1 MSEKKNKTVDLTEGT
16 VFDAI
21 IAFIVPLILAS
32 VFQQFYSLTNQL
44 IVGNYVSTNALSAVS
59 ACTVI
64 TNVFTWFFSGLGL
77 GAGVVTSHAFGS
89 KDHNKLKESINT
101 SILLSVVLGL
111 VLTALSELAL
121 PLMMNVININETLYP
136 IAFEYLRVYLL
147 GSAAV
152 LTYNMS
158 FNILRSLGDSKHP
171 LYYLIF
177 SSIIN
182 IVLGMIFVRVL
193 HMNVVGTALAS
204 IISQFVVDILCFRL
218 MAENPMIDMRM
229 RELRINWSIA
239 GEICRLGIPAGIQNM
254 LIAMAS
260 VTVQSYVNLFPN
272 EAIAGVG
279 VAERVTSYAT
289 LPLHA
294 LTSVS
299 TSFIGQNYGAR
310 KYERVREGV
319 KILLR
324 LSNIIAI
331 CTSTLVFIFARP
343 LVAMFNQNE
352 EVIAYGVQMVR
363 WTVYST
369 IFIGWSHIYNGTCRG
384 CGNIRLPFVIAIFS
398 QFAVRYAFVTIS
410 FMHSFD
416 IRNIYITHDLGYV
429 CAGVFATLYF
439 RFSRWTKENQLRV

>member
-1 MSEKKNKTVDLTEGT
+1 MSERKNKSVDLTEGS
-16 VFDAI
+16 VYDAI
-21 IAFIVPLILAS
+21 IAFIVPLFLAS
-32 VFQQFYSLTNQL
+32 LFQQFYSLTNQM
-44 IVGNYVSTNALSAVS
+44 IVGNFVSTNALSAVS

-89 KDHNKLKESINT
+89 KNREKLKESINT
-101 SILLSVVLGL
+101 SILLSILLGV
-111 VLTALSELAL
+111 VLTAISELAL
-121 PLMMNVININETLYP
+121 PLLMKMININDTLYP
-136 IAFEYLRVYLL
+136 IAFEYLRVYLI
-147 GSAAV
+147 GSVAV

-182 IVLGMIFVRVL
+182 IVLGIIFVRIL
-193 HMNVVGTALAS
+193 HLNVVGTALAS

-218 MAENPMIDMRM
+218 MAQNPIIDLKI
-229 RELRINWSIA
+229 RELRINWDIA
-239 GEICRLGIPAGIQNM
+239 AEICRLGIPAGIQNM

-260 VTVQSYVNLFPN
+260 VTVQSYVNKFPN

-279 VAERVTSYAT
+279 VAERVTSYAS

-294 LTSVS
+294 LTNVS
-299 TSFIGQNYGAR
+299 TSFVGQNYGAQ

-319 KILLR
+319 KICLR
-324 LSNIIAI
+324 ISNIIGI

-384 CGNIRLPFVIAIFS
+384 CGNVRLPFVIAILS
-398 QFAVRYAFVTIS
+398 QFAIRYLYVTLS
-410 FMHSFD
+410 FRAGFD

-429 CAGVFATLYF
+429 CAGIFATLYF
-439 RFSRWTKENQLRV
+439 RFSSWTKENHLRA